1 MLEVRNGGFET
12 TVQDY
17 PSRIGMLSLGFA
29 PAGPM
34 DDYAFRF
41 ANVLVGNHPGRPGWR
56 SRPVGWWSPSTTSG
70 PSPSAAP
77 IWPRA

>member
-17 PSRIGMLSLGFA
+17 PGRIGMLSLGFA

-41 ANVLVGNHPGRPGWR
+41 ANVLVGNPRVRLGWKSRPAGSWLPSGTSGR
-56 SRPVGWWSPSTTSG
+56 SR
-70 PSPSAAP
+70 SAVP
-77 IWPRA
+77 TWGRD